1 MGTHAAITRTLF
13 WGESGLGKELFYL
26 IGWSAIAIAIAGI
39 AHHVLKYRRARSLPT
54 PLDWASAMKS
64 LVSALMTHRTV
75 RRRDSFAGFTHAGVF
90 FGFVLLFLG
99 TITITL
105 DYDIVRPIWHASFW
119 TGAFF
124 LGFKLTMDAAGLAAT
139 LGLGALIVRRAWF
152 HLPKLVY
159 LRTYRG
165 ETELRPAARRWQAED
180 WAFSLALLFI
190 FLTGFLEAALRNAM
204 DRPTW
209 ALQWEPVGHAL
220 GNALLLLHLRP
231 QSMRTLRVVNW
242 WVHGM
247 AALTFVAALP
257 WYKAKHM
264 LAALGSLAA
273 RDPLTLARLPAVPKD
288 AARPGVATMADF
300 TWKDMLDFDACTR
313 CGRCHE
319 ACPAQAAGL
328 PLSPRDLI
336 LDLRAHNERVQGRSL
351 DGPSLLGTVIAPE
364 TLWACRTCGAC
375 QEICPVG
382 IEHPVKI
389 VKLRRQLVE
398 QRQMDPLL
406 EQTLAAIGNTGNS
419 FGESA
424 RQRSAWTRALPFEVK
439 DIRREAAENLW
450 FVGDYASYDPRNQ
463 AVSRAF
469 ASLLHVARVD
479 FGLLHEGERTAGND
493 VRRVGEEALFES
505 LAEHN
510 LAQMAGA
517 RPFSSIITTDPH
529 SFNTIRNEYP
539 ELGRVAP
546 IRHYTQV
553 LRELLESGR
562 LKVVNPL
569 GLSVTFHDPCHLGR
583 LNKRYDDPR
592 KVLELIGCRL
602 VEMPRNRDNSF
613 CCGAGGGRIWMADP
627 PGKKKP
633 SQLRVEEA
641 AALGG
646 IDVFVTCCPKD
657 LTMFEDAR
665 KTSGLEQAFVVED
678 IAELVARAINLNT
691 LQLHDVPRLIESI
704 SKAVAEIVVERVA
717 ERVTQLLGTGS
728 SSEGVRS
735 IAPRLG
741 AEAPSESEPP
751 REALDTEG
759 APVAAP
765 PVLELRAKESDV
777 LSAQGEWLIQPVPP
791 AVFPAYLPPAKAG
804 RRLLVAVKHVARLGD
819 EIAFESDGRHL
830 RPELL
835 EYQLNEFDD
844 TALEQALRT
853 GESLGGCEIVVVTVG
868 PPEAEATVRKAL
880 AKGAHRAVRVWADSL
895 ADADP
900 IMIARMLSGV
910 ALAEQPDLVFCG
922 VQSSDQAN
930 GATGSALAAL
940 LGLPCAAV
948 AVETHWDGS
957 ERLQVTRE
965 LEGGLRHRFVIGVP
979 AVLTIQSG
987 ANMPRYATMRMVKE
1001 AKAKPI
1007 AEIDAAAEATAYEAA
1022 SLSALQH
1029 PSVTRATMLVGNP
1042 DELAEQIF
1050 GLIQSKIG
1058 GAS

>member
-13 WGESGLGKELFYL
+13 WGESALDRGIFYF
-26 IGWSAIAIAIAGI
+26 IAWSAIAIAIAGI
-39 AHHVLKYRRARSLPT
+39 ARHVVKYRRGRSLPAA
-54 PLDWASAMKS
+54 LDWAAGVKS
-64 LVSALMTHRTV
+64 LVTVLLTHRTV
-75 RRRDSFAGFTHAGVF
+75 RRRDRFAGFTHAGLF

-99 TITITL
+99 TSTITL
-105 DYDIVRPIWHASFW
+105 DYDIVRPIRHASFW
-119 TGAFF
+119 TGGFF
-124 LGFKLTMDAAGLAAT
+124 LWFKLTMDAAGLAAI
-139 LGLGALIVRRAWF
+139 LGIVALMLRRAWF
-152 HLPKLVY
+152 HLPKLDY
-159 LRTYRG
+159 LRAYRG
-165 ETELRPAARRWQAED
+165 ETALPVAARRWRVED

-190 FLTGFLEAALRNAM
+190 FLTGFVEAASRNAM
-204 DRPTW
+204 DRPAW
-209 ALQWEPVGHAL
+209 ALPWEPIGYAL
-220 GNALLLLHLRP
+220 GNALLFLHLQP
-231 QSMRTLRVVNW
+231 QALRTLRVVTW
-242 WVHGM
+242 WVHGV
-247 AALTFVAALP
+247 AALTFIAALP

-264 LAALGSLAA
+264 LAALGSLVA
-273 RDPLTLARLPAVPKD
+273 RDPLSLARLPPVPKD
-288 AARPGVATMADF
+288 ATRPGVAAMADF

-336 LDLRAHNERVQGRSL
+336 LDLRTHNERVQGSASE
-351 DGPSLLGTVIAPE
+351 DPPLLGTVIAAE
-364 TLWACRTCGAC
+364 TLWACRACGAC

-424 RQRSAWTRALPFEVK
+424 RKRAAWTRALPFEVK
-439 DIRREAAENLW
+439 DIRRDAAEHLW

-463 AVSRAF
+463 RVSRTF
-469 ASLLHVARVD
+469 ASLLHIARVD

-510 LAQMAGA
+510 LAQMAAA

-539 ELGRVAP
+539 EFGRVAP
-546 IRHYTQV
+546 IRHYTEL

-562 LKVVNPL
+562 LKVVAPL
-569 GLSVTFHDPCHLGR
+569 GLRVTFHDPCHLGR

-678 IAELVARAINLNT
+678 IAELVARAIDLET

-704 SKAVAEIVVERVA
+704 SKALAENVVDRVA
-717 ERVTQLLGTGS
+717 ERLEERLAAALS
-728 SSEGVRS
+728 SDGVRGTTHGL
-735 IAPRLG
+735 A
-741 AEAPSESEPP
+741 AETVPLRDTPC
-751 REALDTEG
+751 TEG
-759 APVAAP
+759 MPVQAPVAQLPVRETVP
-765 PVLELRAKESDV
+765 P
-777 LSAQGEWLIQPVPP
+777 AQGAWSIQPVQP
-791 AVFPAYLPPAKAG
+791 AVFPAYVAPAKAG
-804 RRLLVAVKHVARLGD
+804 RRFLVAVKHAARLGD
-819 EIAFESDGRHL
+819 EIAFESDGRHV
-830 RPELL
+830 RSGLL

-853 GESLGGCEIVVVTVG
+853 GESLDGCEVVVVTVG
-868 PPEAEATVRKAL
+868 PPAAEATIRKAL

-900 IMIARMLSGV
+900 IMVARMLSGV
-910 ALAEQPDLVFCG
+910 ALAEQPDLIFCG
-922 VQSSDQAN
+922 VQSSDHAN
-930 GATGSALAAL
+930 GAAGSALAAL

-948 AVETHWDGS
+948 TVEIHWDGS
-957 ERLQVTRE
+957 DRLRVTRE
-965 LEGGLRHRFVIGVP
+965 LEGGLRDRFVIAVP

-987 ANMPRYATMRMVKE
+987 ANIPRYATMRMIKE

-1007 AEIDAAAEATAYEAA
+1007 VEIDAAAEATAYQAA
-1022 SLSALQH
+1022 SLSALQI
-1029 PSVTRATMLVGNP
+1029 PSVNRATMLAGNP
-1042 DELAEQIF
+1042 DELAGQILGF
-1050 GLIQSKIG
+1050 IQSKIG

>member
-13 WGESGLGKELFYL
+13 WGESGLGKAIFYFVA
-26 IGWSAIAIAIAGI
+26 WSAIAIAIAGI
-39 AHHVLKYRRARSLPT
+39 VRHVVKYRRASSLPA
-54 PLDWASAMKS
+54 PLDWVSGMKS
-64 LVSALMTHRTV
+64 LVTALLTHRTV
-75 RRRDSFAGFTHAGVF
+75 RRRDPFAGFTHAGLF

-99 TITITL
+99 TSTITL
-105 DYDIVRPIWHASFW
+105 DYDIVRPIWHAGFW

-139 LGLGALIVRRAWF
+139 LGLAALIVRRAWF
-152 HLPKLVY
+152 HLPKLEY
-159 LRTYRG
+159 PRTYRG

-190 FLTGFLEAALRNAM
+190 FLTGFLQAAIRNAM
-204 DRPTW
+204 DGPVW
-209 ALQWEPVGHAL
+209 ALHWEPIGHAL
-220 GNALLLLHLRP
+220 GDALLLLQLRP
-231 QSMRTLRVVNW
+231 ESMRTLRVVNW
-242 WVHGM
+242 WVHGL
-247 AALTFVAALP
+247 AALTFIAAVP

-264 LAALGSLAA
+264 LAAMGSLIA
-273 RDPLTLARLPAVPKD
+273 RDPMTLARLPAVPKD
-288 AARPGVATMADF
+288 AARAGVATMADF

-336 LDLRAHNERVQGRSL
+336 LDLRAHGERAHGRALDALSL
-351 DGPSLLGTVIAPE
+351 PGSVIAPE

-424 RQRSAWTRALPFEVK
+424 RKRSAWTRALPFEVK

-463 AVSRAF
+463 NVSRTF

-510 LAQMAGA
+510 LAQMADA
-517 RPFSSIITTDPH
+517 RSFSTIITTDPH

-562 LKVVNPL
+562 LKVVKPL
-569 GLSVTFHDPCHLGR
+569 GLKVTFHDPCHLGR

-602 VEMPRNRDNSF
+602 MEMPRNRDNSF

-665 KTSGLEQAFVVED
+665 KTCGLEQAFVVED
-678 IAELVARAINLNT
+678 IAELVARAIDLDM

-704 SKAVAEIVVERVA
+704 SKAVAENVVERM
-717 ERVTQLLGTGS
+717 EQRLGAAL
-728 SSEGVRS
+728 SSEGARGVTAS
-735 IAPRLG
+735 LPAAP
-741 AEAPSESEPP
+741 ASELPA
-751 REALDTEG
+751 REATLL
-759 APVAAP
+759 P
-765 PVLELRAKESDV
+765 
-777 LSAQGEWLIQPVPP
+777 AQGEWSIQPVQP
-791 AVFPAYLPPAKAG
+791 AVFPGYVAPAKTG
-804 RRLLVAVKHVARLGD
+804 RRFLVAVKHVARLGD
-819 EIAFESDGRHL
+819 EIAFEPDGRHI
-830 RPELL
+830 RSELL

-853 GESLGGCEIVVVTVG
+853 AESLGGCEVVVVTVG
-868 PPEAEATVRKAL
+868 SPEAEATIRKAL

-900 IMIARMLSGV
+900 IMIARMLAGV
-910 ALAEQPDLVFCG
+910 ALAERPDLVFCG

-957 ERLQVTRE
+957 EWLEVTRE
-965 LEGGLRHRFVIGVP
+965 LEGGLRHRVAIGVP

-987 ANMPRYATMRMVKE
+987 ANVPRYATMRMVKE

-1007 AEIDAAAEATAYEAA
+1007 AEIDAAAEATAFEAA
-1022 SLSALQH
+1022 NLSALQL
-1029 PSVTRATMLVGNP
+1029 PSVTRATMLAGNP
-1042 DELAEQIF
+1042 DELAEQIL

-1058 GAS
+1058 GVS